1 MLHKSSFF
9 FTVEE
14 TSATAW
20 ERCPETAGKSVS
32 SETHRT
38 YCYVN
43 VRNAHGDLCYSDSV
57 WQLCCYL
64 CSLSLPLVNIHFL
77 G

>member
-1 MLHKSSFF
+1 MFHESSLF
-9 FTVEE
+9 FTVAE

-20 ERCPETAGKSVS
+20 KRYPETAGKSVS
-32 SETHRT
+32 SETHWT

-57 WQLCCYL
+57 WQLCYYL
-64 CSLSLPLVNIHFL
+64 CSFSLSLVNIHFL